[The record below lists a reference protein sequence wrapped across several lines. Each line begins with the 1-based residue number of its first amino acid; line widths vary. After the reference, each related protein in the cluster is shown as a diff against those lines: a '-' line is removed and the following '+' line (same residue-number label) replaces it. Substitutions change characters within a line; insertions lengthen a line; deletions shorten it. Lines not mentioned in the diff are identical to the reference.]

1 MKSLLLWCSE
11 DNSPPPEDFT
21 VYWSQY
27 ISEQERGAGNVSL
40 PEVINNDVS
49 FWKSR
54 YLSWLNQVGQMPCR
68 NKTVVDALL
77 IRPGLSYWWM
87 TIPSEFSFSPTTI
100 AYATM
105 RLWALAQIADANFV
119 QEVRVAG
126 ADTALQGVL
135 TNWGDQTGRQ
145 ITFIHEKVR
154 NKDKSQ
160 VEGISARAKKR
171 LPFLIVGLGHL
182 VRQYHLYFTL
192 HRNTHFYK
200 NAPNS
205 TMTIVDN
212 LAHCNIDAARRGDYE
227 PHYWGPLTQ
236 VLEDS
241 TLVINWIHIDLRTTE
256 VPTVEEAKKVLTELN
271 GGHKSAR
278 HFLLQDFL
286 NVKVAF
292 KAIVVYFRIRKISRK
307 VASHIQWFDSTSQVD
322 VTAIVAND
330 LASDFRGYGAARN
343 ALWLCLFEA
352 VIKSLPRQGKG
363 LYLMENQSF
372 ELALVN
378 AWNGHSKG
386 PIYGFAHGLVREW
399 DLRYALGQTR
409 VPEDEAQNR
418 PRPSLIAVNGP
429 LAEQS
434 MRANGVHPEHLVAVE
449 ALRFESKS
457 TAIKRPK
464 SLRVDGSAPL
474 RILMLGEYA
483 AATTQRQ
490 MVALKGLT
498 RLLPK
503 NTVLTFRP
511 HPGGTVR
518 PESLPEGVRLSQETK
533 LSLDLDS
540 CDVVIASNVSNA
552 SLDAYMHGLPV
563 LIHGNGEVLNG
574 THLSAEADVRML
586 ASVTDIVIAISE
598 IVDLNRSSRVAPES
612 VFNLDPDLPRWRQLL
627 GLPRVNPIPNPTGNA
642 K

>member
-1 MKSLLLWCSE
+1 
-11 DNSPPPEDFT
+11 
-21 VYWSQY
+21 
-27 ISEQERGAGNVSL
+27 
-40 PEVINNDVS
+40 
-49 FWKSR
+49 
-54 YLSWLNQVGQMPCR
+54 
-68 NKTVVDALL
+68 
-77 IRPGLSYWWM
+77 
-87 TIPSEFSFSPTTI
+87 
-100 AYATM
+100 
-105 RLWALAQIADANFV
+105 
-119 QEVRVAG
+119 
-126 ADTALQGVL
+126 
-135 TNWGDQTGRQ
+135 
-145 ITFIHEKVR
+145 
-154 NKDKSQ
+154 
-160 VEGISARAKKR
+160 
-171 LPFLIVGLGHL
+171 
-182 VRQYHLYFTL
+182 
-192 HRNTHFYK
+192 
-200 NAPNS
+200 
-205 TMTIVDN
+205 
-212 LAHCNIDAARRGDYE
+212 
-227 PHYWGPLTQ
+227 
-236 VLEDS
+236 
-241 TLVINWIHIDLRTTE
+241 
-256 VPTVEEAKKVLTELN
+256 
-271 GGHKSAR
+271 
-278 HFLLQDFL
+278 LLQDFL
-286 NVKVAF
+286 NVKVALN
-292 KAIVVYFRIRKISRK
+292 AIVVYFRIRKISRK

-372 ELALVN
+372 ERALVH
-378 AWNGHSKG
+378 AWNRHSKG

-483 AATTQRQ
+483 AATIQGQ

-498 RLLPK
+498 QLLPK

-563 LIHGNGEVLNG
+563 LIHGNAQVLNG
-574 THLSAEADVRML
+574 AHLSAVADVRML
-586 ASVTDIVIAISE
+586 ASVTDIVMAISE

-612 VFNLDPDLPRWRQLL
+612 VFNLDPELPRWRQLL
-627 GLPRVNPIPNPTGNA
+627 GLPQVTPLRNPTGNA